1 MAFEVSYLTLI
12 FSENGVAH
20 SIHNGQALKV
30 LKDTATNM
38 NLLPPSLSRSVI
50 LVWHV

>member
-1 MAFEVSYLTLI
+1 MAYLTLI

-20 SIHNGQALKV
+20 SLHNGQALKV

-38 NLLPPSLSRSVI
+38 SLLQPFLFRFVI
-50 LVWHV
+50 LGWHV